1 MLLYCNVNE
10 ISRLTLKLAYAGAQD
25 GQTIRVSVANREV
38 FVTFRVRKKKKH
50 FFLSISSFCG
60 QTPLVVRSA
69 NNLYRVVGS

>member
-38 FVTFRVRKKKKH
+38 FVTFRVRTKKTFCLFLLFAGKH
-50 FFLSISSFCG
+50 H
-60 QTPLVVRSA
+60 
-69 NNLYRVVGS
+69 